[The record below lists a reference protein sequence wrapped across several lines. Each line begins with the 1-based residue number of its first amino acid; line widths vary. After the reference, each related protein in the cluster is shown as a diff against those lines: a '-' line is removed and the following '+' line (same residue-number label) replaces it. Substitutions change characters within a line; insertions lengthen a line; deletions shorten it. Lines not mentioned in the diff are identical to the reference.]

1 MAKEIPLCPV
11 MSAGAEFDR
20 VCTQERCAWYLPNI
34 KKCSLFVIA
43 HNSLLDT
50 IEKQKASR

>member
-43 HNSLLDT
+43 HNSLLDM
-50 IEKQKASR
+50 IEKQKASK